1 MTEWLAEP
9 KHYGCQASM
18 LLPAA
23 LNMAR
28 PGQVGATCGRAGA
41 AAPLSPEQVA
51 AVVALVR
58 DPSRVPFVGILEAWN
73 ASVALFHAAFD
84 GGSAVA
90 PEELENIHVSRPS
103 SGGSAGCATLL
114 PKPRGSHI
122 LPRPRPRRRPL
133 HAPPPHM
140 ASATDRRREIHAWS
154 PCAQGIRGAGGAGG
168 PGRPSR
174 VRRRARAL
182 PDRRGDARR
191 GAAAAWPEESV
202 G

>member
-23 LNMAR
+23 LNIAR
-28 PGQVGATCGRAGA
+28 PGQVGLSCGRAGA

-103 SGGSAGCATLL
+103 SGGSAGCATHL

-122 LPRPRPRRRPL
+122 LPRPRGRVGALCTRALRTWPPRPTAAARF
-133 HAPPPHM
+133 
-140 ASATDRRREIHAWS
+140 T
-154 PCAQGIRGAGGAGG
+154 RG
-168 PGRPSR
+168 
-174 VRRRARAL
+174 RRARRAYEVPEGLADPADQAVYDAAL
-182 PDRRGDARR
+182 ERFLTDAATHAEALRRRGPRR
-191 GAAAAWPEESV
+191 A
-202 G
+202 